1 MWDSIP
7 DEKITEIKERASIV
21 EVVSDF
27 VSLKKSGKNY
37 LGLCPFHSER
47 TPSFTVNEE
56 KGIFHCFGC
65 GTGGTI
71 FNFLMRASH
80 LSFPEAVRQVAKRY
94 GIIIPTRELSE
105 EEKRRRSLKARLFEI
120 NEMAAQYYHQLL
132 VSLKEGEE
140 GRKYL
145 AKRGISEETIR
156 EHRLGFATASWDSLA
171 LFLASKEVPLKLAE
185 GLGLII
191 ARKEGAAPGGRPS
204 FYDRFRHR
212 VIFPI
217 INEAGRVSGF
227 GGRIIDDSPA
237 GDNQASPK
245 YMNSPE
251 SPIYSKGQMLY
262 GLNLAR
268 GAIREKGMAL
278 IVEGYMDLLSLH
290 QEGIRNV
297 VASLGT
303 ALTSA
308 QVSLL
313 GRYTQEV
320 VLIFDA
326 DESGKKATQ
335 RSLEIFLKE
344 GVSAKVI
351 SLPTGFDPDRFIRQ
365 EKRAGFERILNNALP
380 VLEYILGQALRRQAT
395 DTVEGK
401 VRVAREV
408 IPALNCLK
416 DPLEQDLYVEL
427 VASRLGL
434 KESQIRAQLKGRKT
448 AVNEGGKTSPRT
460 PPGPAHERLLLQLM
474 LMRSQV
480 IPKVEE
486 AVGKEGFSD
495 PRHQK
500 LAGELLTLWE
510 TKKKIDVQ
518 EFLGRSEDEELKD
531 LVSELLLAE
540 ERVMDEERMLRDCLR
555 KMKLSQIHRE
565 IQLVDE
571 EIRQRSRQAKE
582 DPWGATGLKEL
593 LKRKQRLIVEQK
605 KWMGDS
611 AVGHQPNVGQ

>member
-1 MWDSIP
+1 MGDSIP
-7 DEKITEIKERASIV
+7 AEKITEIKERASIV

-65 GTGGTI
+65 GAGGTI

-80 LSFPEAVRQVAKRY
+80 LSFPEAVREVAKRY
-94 GIIIPTRELSE
+94 GILIPRRELSE

-120 NEMAAQYYHQLL
+120 NEMAAEYYHQLL
-132 VSLKEGEE
+132 GSPKEGEE

-156 EHRLGFATASWDSLA
+156 EHRLGFAPPSWDSLA
-171 LFLASKEVPLKLAE
+171 LFLRNKEVPLKLAE

-191 ARKEGAAPGGRPS
+191 ARKEGTAPGGRPS

-227 GGRIIDDSPA
+227 GGRIIDDSA
-237 GDNQASPK
+237 ADGNQASPK
-245 YMNSPE
+245 YLNSPE

-262 GLNLAR
+262 GLNLAK
-268 GAIREKGMAL
+268 GAIREKGVTL

-313 GRYTQEV
+313 GRYTREV

-351 SLPTGFDPDRFIRQ
+351 SLPTGFDPDSFIRQ
-365 EKRAGFERILNNALP
+365 EKRAGFERILSTALP
-380 VLEYILGQALRRQAT
+380 VLEYILEQALRRQTT

-416 DPLEQDLYVEL
+416 DPLERDLYVEL

-448 AVNEGGKTSPRT
+448 AANEGGKTSPRT
-460 PPGPAHERLLLQLM
+460 PRGPAHERLLLQLM

-500 LAGELLTLWE
+500 LAHELMALWE

-518 EFLGRSEDEELKD
+518 EFLSRSEDEDLKD
-531 LVSELLLAE
+531 LLSELLLAE
-540 ERVMDEERMLRDCLR
+540 ESVMDEERMLRDGLR
-555 KMKLSQIHRE
+555 KMKLSQIHHE

-582 DPWGATGLKEL
+582 DPWGGTGLKEL

-605 KWMGDS
+605 KWLGDS